1 LGFVVRDLVHEMP
14 GELVGLLDQGAQVV
28 AVILIT
34 VAILAVLKG
43 AAVDIY
49 RRLMDA
55 VDPELVDP
63 ELVDLV
69 EASLRVVPGVVDVE
83 ELRLRWI
90 GHRVRAETGITVDAN
105 LGIVAA
111 HDIATATKHTVL
123 HEVPKLL
130 GAATVH
136 VSPRDSTGHDHHAV
150 LAHHPTTPPTSGG
163 AIRRR
168 IASWVNQT
176 DNTSRVTPLACAER
190 ISVRLSP

>member
-55 VDPELVDP
+55 VDP